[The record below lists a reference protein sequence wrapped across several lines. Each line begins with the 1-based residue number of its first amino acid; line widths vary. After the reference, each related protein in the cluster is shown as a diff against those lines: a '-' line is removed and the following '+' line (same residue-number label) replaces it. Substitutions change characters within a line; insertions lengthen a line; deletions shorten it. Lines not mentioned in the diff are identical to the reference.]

1 MIEFGDG
8 LWEKLAEY
16 GISGKM
22 WRVLRSIYENVESSV
37 LVNDNHTRFF
47 SINVGL
53 RQGCLLSPILFAIYI
68 NGLAEEINCL
78 DLGVK
83 LVIRRNRSI
92 SNLLF
97 ADDIVLISDKQE
109 KLQQLMDKTF
119 IQQK

>member
-68 NGLAEEINCL
+68 NGLAEEINEEH
-78 DLGVK
+78 LGVK
-83 LVIRRNRSI
+83 LIKYKDGT
-92 SNLLF
+92 LG
-97 ADDIVLISDKQE
+97 VLICR
-109 KLQQLMDKTF
+109 
-119 IQQK
+119 